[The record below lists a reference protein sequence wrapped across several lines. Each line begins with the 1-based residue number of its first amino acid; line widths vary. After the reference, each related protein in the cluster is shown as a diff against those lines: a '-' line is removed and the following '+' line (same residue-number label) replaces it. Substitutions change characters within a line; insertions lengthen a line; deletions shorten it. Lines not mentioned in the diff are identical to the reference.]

1 MPNIE
6 IDKNKEEENE
16 AINLSDK
23 IVELYRS
30 GTSKLLATKSLKLNS
45 IDVRKKPII
54 KKGTNLCGKLFEGK
68 IQFF

>member
-30 GTSKLLATKSLKLNS
+30 GTSKLLATKSLKLNI

-54 KKGTNLCGKLFEGK
+54 KKVTNLCGKLFEGK
-68 IQFF
+68 IHIN